1 MTSTR
6 APTVVASRPGK
17 APYKLIIILAFLL
30 LVSCKTPFPQ
40 EPQKGDVRVIDGVEY
55 IYGKN
60 PKYMVTPQEPLYV
73 WLRRD
78 QFAPDTL
85 DDFAFRAPVPTER
98 QNQLQARL
106 EKLEAE
112 VQKGQPKQQSA
123 PAPAPRPAPIPSS
136 GTPGPQASLSSRA
149 PDFPAPQKIKQ
160 RVLLLPIND
169 SADSKYEKDAEQIT
183 ARLMANLE
191 NTGMIRCVS
200 PRAVGFRGPLA
211 QPGAMKALDEN
222 HGIQAVVQGTLFD
235 TPASSNT
242 ELSLTIYNAETGMI
256 LRQLS
261 TRLPLLDRRQGV
273 ASEAERTRLIDNG
286 IARIAE
292 DVVKTIVALDWHAR
306 IVSIEQN
313 KISINAG
320 RSSGL
325 EKGDRLAVYAP
336 GAQIT
341 DTATKI
347 PLGNLKGTY
356 KGDVEIVELV
366 GEDSSLARAPQGEKL
381 SPADLVYLKK

>member
-1 MTSTR
+1 MTFTR
-6 APTVVASRPGK
+6 VVTVVASRPGRT
-17 APYKLIIILAFLL
+17 PYKLLIILAFLL

-85 DDFAFRAPVPTER
+85 DDFAFRTPVPTER

-112 VQKGQPKQQSA
+112 VQKGQPKQQ

-160 RVLLLPIND
+160 RVLLLPISD
-169 SADSKYEKDAEQIT
+169 SADPKYEKDAEQIT
-183 ARLMANLE
+183 ARLMVNLE

-200 PRAVGFRGPLA
+200 PRVVGFRGPLA
-211 QPGAMKALDEN
+211 QPGALKALDEV

-256 LRQLS
+256 LKQLS
-261 TRLPLLDRRQGV
+261 TRLPLLDRRQG
-273 ASEAERTRLIDNG
+273 APSETERTRLIDNG

-292 DVVKTIVALDWHAR
+292 DAVKTIVALDWHAR
-306 IVSIEQN
+306 ITSIEQN

-320 RSSGL
+320 KSSGL
-325 EKGDRLAVYAP
+325 EKGDNLAVYAP
-336 GAQIT
+336 GERIT
-341 DTATKI
+341 DAATKM
-347 PLGNLKGTY
+347 PLGNVKGAY

-366 GEDSSLARAPQGEKL
+366 GEDSSLARARKGENL
-381 SPADLVYLKK
+381 STADLVYLKK